1 LSFEFSLKRKVFFL
15 GFAVVFKLLLLFLFV
30 SGTIEKAYFDGFWG
44 DFSNDTHG
52 YLDPIDHYLDEGS
65 YDPHYRMPGYGF
77 WYSLLL
83 IVFPKVWALNFLIL
97 FQAICSGIGV
107 YLLSVLGAKVTGS
120 KAVFLI
126 SYVLLLGTTYT
137 SWYDH
142 YLMSESLTISFLIFS
157 VYFFIR
163 AWENPSVWNL
173 IFSGLIFANLIFIRP
188 VFLPI
193 GGVFIFLV
201 FWRFHYSI
209 PKILRFCILFFIP
222 FLILDGIW
230 IYSGYKK
237 FKKIIPLQESFLG
250 PTQSNVFYEPV
261 FWFIQSWGGNYL
273 WWDPGAEIRYFG
285 VGTDSLEY
293 FDKGQIQ
300 FPEKIFTSRY
310 NFDSLSVAS
319 DRLKDLKVNK
329 NLLSNTE
336 FKRKSE
342 IVYDSFSRFSKSIQ
356 DEKSF
361 LYQIEARISLL
372 RQFFFTTKI
381 RNPFYGLE
389 FPFRDQLI
397 RLKSFMYL
405 ITLVLGYLSA
415 IILLAF
421 AKKKPI
427 YLIISGIIWYTL
439 LIHPILLRVI
449 ENRYLMPSYAFIS
462 LAIVLAVFELNNSR
476 KFAKK

>member
-1 LSFEFSLKRKVFFL
+1 L
-15 GFAVVFKLLLLFLFV
+15 GGK
-30 SGTIEKAYFDGFWG
+30 I
-44 DFSNDTHG
+44 
-52 YLDPIDHYLDEGS
+52 
-65 YDPHYRMPGYGF
+65 
-77 WYSLLL
+77 
-83 IVFPKVWALNFLIL
+83 
-97 FQAICSGIGV
+97 
-107 YLLSVLGAKVTGS
+107 TGS
-120 KAVFLI
+120 KTVFFT

-157 VYFFIR
+157 VYFFVR
-163 AWENPSVWNL
+163 SWENPSVWNL
-173 IFSGLIFANLIFIRP
+173 IFSGLVFANLIFIRP

-193 GGVFIFLV
+193 GALFIFLL

-209 PKILRFCILFFIP
+209 TKTLRFCILFFIP

-250 PTQSNVFYEPV
+250 PTQSNVFYEPA

-293 FDKGQIQ
+293 FDKDQIQ
-300 FPEKIFTSRY
+300 FPKKIFTSSY
-310 NFDSLSVAS
+310 NLDSLSVAS
-319 DRLKDLKVNK
+319 ERLKDLKAEKV
-329 NLLSNTE
+329 LLSTSE
-336 FKRKSE
+336 FNRKSA
-342 IVYDSFSRFSKSIQ
+342 IIYDSFSRFSQSIQ
-356 DEKSF
+356 DEKPV
-361 LYQIEARISLL
+361 LYWNESRISLI

-397 RLKSFMYL
+397 RLKSFTYL
-405 ITLVLGYLSA
+405 LTLVLGYLSA

-421 AKKKPI
+421 AKKKPV
-427 YLIISGIIWYTL
+427 YLIISGVIWYTL

-449 ENRYLMPSYAFIS
+449 ENRYLMPSYSFIT
-462 LAIVLAVFELNNSR
+462 LAIVLAVFELKNSL
-476 KFAKK
+476 KLAKK